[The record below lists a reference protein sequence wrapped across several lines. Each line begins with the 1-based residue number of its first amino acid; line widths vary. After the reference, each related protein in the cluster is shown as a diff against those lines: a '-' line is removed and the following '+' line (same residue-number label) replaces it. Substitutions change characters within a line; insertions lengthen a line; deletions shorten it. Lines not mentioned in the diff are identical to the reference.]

1 MEDEE
6 GEKFAK
12 SISAFF
18 GITSSKN
25 NSGITNLFENIAT
38 KLLDPDFK
46 FIYDELKTKEGEKK
60 NIKIGTEENQE
71 NSDKKKKKKCC

>member
-1 MEDEE
+1 MV
-6 GEKFAK
+6 
-12 SISAFF
+12 
-18 GITSSKN
+18 
-25 NSGITNLFENIAT
+25 NLFENIAT

-71 NSDKKKKKKCC
+71 NSNKKKKKKCC